1 MNSRDLTGPGQTK
14 AIRDVLQSLFA
25 IELLRPSRRLWI
37 GFGWISD
44 IEILDNE
51 ARQFSALQP
60 DWPATSIRLST
71 VIEAVAAKG
80 CDVVI
85 LIRDHANN
93 RGFIE
98 RMRPMQ
104 QAGLIRMLI
113 APDFHE
119 KGLLGDD
126 YVLSGSMN
134 LTWHGVTVNDE
145 HVLLRTDPASVAE
158 RRLQLEEKWGA
169 HL

>member
-1 MNSRDLTGPGQTK
+1 MNSRDLTGPGQTR

-25 IELLRPSRRLWI
+25 LELLRPSRRLWI

-60 DWPATSIRLST
+60 DWPATSIRLSK
-71 VIEAVAAKG
+71 VIEALATKG

-85 LIRDHANN
+85 LIRDHTNN
-93 RGFIE
+93 RSFID

-104 QAGLIRMLI
+104 QAGSIRMLI

-134 LTWHGVTVNDE
+134 LTWNGVTVNDE

-158 RRLQLEEKWGA
+158 RRLQLEEKWGTQ
-169 HL
+169 L

>member
-1 MNSRDLTGPGQTK
+1 MNSRDLTGPGQTR

-25 IELLRPSRRLWI
+25 LEILRPSRRLWI

-60 DWPATSIRLST
+60 DWPATSIRLSA
-71 VIEAVAAKG
+71 VIGALAAKG

-85 LIRDHANN
+85 LIREHTNN
-93 RGFIE
+93 RAFIE

-134 LTWHGVTVNDE
+134 LTWNGVTVNDE

-169 HL
+169 QL

>member
-1 MNSRDLTGPGQTK
+1 MNSRDLTGPGQTR

-25 IELLRPSRRLWI
+25 LELLRPSRRLWI

-60 DWPATSIRLST
+60 DWPATTIRLSK
-71 VIEAVAAKG
+71 VIEALAAKG

-85 LIRDHANN
+85 LIRDHTNN
-93 RGFIE
+93 RSFID
-98 RMRPMQ
+98 RMRPLH
-104 QAGLIRMLI
+104 QAGLIHMLI

-134 LTWHGVTVNDE
+134 LTWNGVTVNDE

-158 RRLQLEEKWGA
+158 RRLQLEEKWGTQ
-169 HL
+169 L